1 MATVLQIPHFFDDYV
16 NGKITKN
23 AEGGRPH
30 FLSTAAKAGNPK
42 EILLDILEAAWLKN
56 KTIGSLARKYGTTY
70 QTIWRMLQDL
80 EPWKPQLI
88 AYLEQV
94 PRRKLFYNREL
105 NNSDYETIQ
114 IYIKTSKRDG
124 VKNYRRNILLAF
136 KCWQFLKYKDPA
148 NWTAEDVQTFLAAQ
162 KEGSQSGFLDCI
174 RRVAPQIADPKSQNY
189 LKTSRYREKLRLRKK
204 DLFGPEV
211 EMIIKALRHY
221 GLAFHEIIFKLHLT
235 IGAREGSKDSK
246 SGLVGLSWDRLK
258 RNFTVLDL
266 YESKV
271 RGGIWWRDCP
281 LNIFFTGLPGDLK
294 NLWSSRNR
302 PTSEKLLTNG
312 YHELLEIYG
321 EIREALNEYYKDEEP
336 SLFKE
341 LTTLK
346 PHDADKIHV
355 NLLWEA
361 GVPLEVVAG
370 KYLGRGEG
378 IGLMGRGWLDINTL
392 KKHYLSLTERSERI
406 QNLRK
411 QVQAYSIRFNER
423 PVVADQLIDETCCVV
438 SSKVDRS
445 SKEKMKET
453 DYNGEM

>member
-1 MATVLQIPHFFDDYV
+1 MNTNYSTVLQIPSFFDDYV
-16 NGKITKN
+16 NGKIAKN
-23 AEGGRPH
+23 PDGGRPH
-30 FLSTAAKAGNPK
+30 FLRTVAKAGNPK

-56 KTIGSLARKYGTTY
+56 KTIGSLARKYNTTY

-80 EPWKPQLI
+80 EPWKLQLVS
-88 AYLEQV
+88 YLKEV
-94 PRRKLFYNREL
+94 PRRKVFYNRDAD
-105 NNSDYETIQ
+105 NSDYETVQ

-124 VKNYRRNILLAF
+124 VKNYRRNILLAS

-162 KEGSQSGFLDCI
+162 KEGSQSGLLDCI

-235 IGAREGSKDSK
+235 IGAREGSNDSK

-281 LNIFFTGLPGDLK
+281 LNIFFRDLPGDLK

-321 EIREALNEYYKDEEP
+321 EIREALNEYYKNEEP

-341 LTTLK
+341 LSTLK

-361 GVPLEVVAG
+361 RLPLEVVAG

-378 IGLMGRGWLDINTL
+378 IGLFGRGWLDINTL

-411 QVQAYSIRFNER
+411 QVQAYSLRFNEK
-423 PVVADQLIDETCCVV
+423 PLNTNP
-438 SSKVDRS
+438 RS
-445 SKEKMKET
+445 LRALEIYAE
-453 DYNGEM
+453 EPL